1 MGSTALPV
9 ASRLSPADRLEIACK
24 AARAAHLPSKH
35 LHRTLI
41 LARAKELKSE
51 TRKARRKQL
60 AFNI

>member
-1 MGSTALPV
+1 MSDRTPSV
-9 ASRLSPADRLEIACK
+9 ERLSHADRLSISYK

-60 AFNI
+60 SLAI